1 MDYRLAKMWSMF
13 PRQLTSMG
21 CCEPPSDETEL
32 GRFLLKQNVTEQ
44 KPSHDE
50 MMSVKLHLAV
60 NPQMI

>member
-1 MDYRLAKMWSMF
+1 MGYRLANTWSMF

-21 CCEPPSDETEL
+21 CCEPQSDETEL

-44 KPSHDE
+44 KSSHDE
-50 MMSVKLHLAV
+50 TMSVKLCLAV

>member
-1 MDYRLAKMWSMF
+1 MGYRLANTWSMF

-21 CCEPPSDETEL
+21 CCEPQSDETEL

-50 MMSVKLHLAV
+50 MSVKLRLAV